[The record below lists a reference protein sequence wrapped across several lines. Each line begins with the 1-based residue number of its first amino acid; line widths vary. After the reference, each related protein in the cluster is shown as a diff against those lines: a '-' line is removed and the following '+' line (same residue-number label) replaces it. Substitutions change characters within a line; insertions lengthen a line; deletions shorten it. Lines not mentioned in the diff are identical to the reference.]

1 MMGPVAERRQDNT
14 QDDGSEQ
21 GGANLPAPRPDSS
34 PAEIHQE
41 PQQEPDSEL
50 AARPP
55 SELLSDEELRQFRE
69 FQEFQRFREYQA
81 ENGGELPPA
90 ESREVEPTR
99 WRDRTPA
106 WLTALGGKLLTAA
119 LVLLAVAAGA
129 AWAINHYLGGS
140 DGPSSAELAEQGGKK
155 AEATK
160 LYASDPYEAVRDVYR
175 RVAQQDPRTGKP
187 QVEKVC
193 LRFNETGR
201 RQFTADMGAATCPDA
216 VIALNEDVEH
226 VTDYVQSLPRS
237 MPYEVYD
244 EVSKLAEGE
253 SYTIDSCQAAH
264 SLGGTIT
271 GGPALGT
278 FIVTKIPD
286 AKGEQWLITGHEPG
300 PRSCPVPKRT
310 GSNQTGPN

>member
-1 MMGPVAERRQDNT
+1 MMGPVAERGQDNT

-34 PAEIHQE
+34 PAEAHQE
-41 PQQEPDSEL
+41 PQPEPGSEL
-50 AARPP
+50 ASRSP
-55 SELLSDEELRQFRE
+55 SELLSEEELRQFRE

-81 ENGGELPPA
+81 EKGGELPPA

-119 LVLLAVAAGA
+119 LVLLAVAAGG

-160 LYASDPYEAVRDVYR
+160 LYASDPYEAVRRVYDHI
-175 RVAQQDPRTGKP
+175 AQTDPDTGKP
-187 QVEKVC
+187 EVEKVC
-193 LRFNETGR
+193 LRFDEVARVRFASDLGYASCE
-201 RQFTADMGAATCPDA
+201 QA
-216 VIALNEDVEH
+216 VLGINAEITH
-226 VTDYVQSLPRS
+226 VNDYAES
-237 MPYEVYD
+237 MPSW
-244 EVSKLAEGE
+244 VSDPV
-253 SYTIDSCQAAH
+253 TTDSVRISSCAD
-264 SLGGTIT
+264 SLGGTII

-300 PRSCPVPKRT
+300 PRSCPAPKRT
-310 GSNQTGPN
+310 GSSQTGPN